1 MDPSK
6 NFRNAPPKPRD
17 QVWYRREVH
26 KLVQAAWR
34 NEYYGLAALMA
45 VAWDGQ
51 LSPMDNRSLT
61 LAQVRNDN
69 IGIYF
74 AYFAVDRAET
84 GKAAAATLSQW

>member
-74 AYFAVDRAET
+74 AVDRAET